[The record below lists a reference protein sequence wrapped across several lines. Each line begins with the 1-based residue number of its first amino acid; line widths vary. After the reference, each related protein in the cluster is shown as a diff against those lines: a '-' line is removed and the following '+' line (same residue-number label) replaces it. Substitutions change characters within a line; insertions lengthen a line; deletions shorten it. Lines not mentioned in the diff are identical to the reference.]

1 MVRWQRLRRCLA
13 VGPRGSELVPQR
25 IVRGFRVGGRGE
37 RVGGGV
43 EVSCDVVKHA
53 EDLSAREF
61 ATKQT

>member
-43 EVSCDVVKHA
+43 EVSGHVVKHA
-53 EDLSAREF
+53 EDLSA
-61 ATKQT
+61 